1 MYTNIV
7 YSVYNVSIIYTHTHT
22 RQTKQGLEKA
32 KANLEADREGLAS
45 ELKDTQTSLAESDKR
60 RRGVEA
66 QLSEAQS
73 HIAEDTARVQ
83 ELTEQCDRLKV
94 CATRLYCTC
103 VYLLCIVWVLDVIDR
118 KRKWAALVRMYVYM
132 SWNCIAKIIVIACL
146 FIP

>member
-1 MYTNIV
+1 MYPL
-7 YSVYNVSIIYTHTHT
+7 SIHTHT

-45 ELKDTQTSLAESDKR
+45 ELKDTQSSLAESDKR

-83 ELTEQCDRLKV
+83 ELSEQCDRLKV
-94 CATRLYCTC
+94 CETQLYLYCTC
-103 VYLLCIVWVLDVIDR
+103 IYC
-118 KRKWAALVRMYVYM
+118 ALYE
-132 SWNCIAKIIVIACL
+132 SWM
-146 FIP
+146 